1 MKLKLILKGPDR
13 LMGAQ
18 IEKTMEHGSLV
29 VGRSPVADWTLPD
42 PERIVSKT
50 HCRIDRDVSGFVLT
64 DTSTNGV
71 EIDNEVVGFG
81 LPRLLSDGNVVKLG
95 DAVILVRLE
104 ADAPLQELA
113 QSPRPAAAG
122 TDRDGP
128 FGPAEQAAAPAGAP
142 QPPPMQGAPG
152 QAGSP
157 EPILDD
163 WWAPQESFESSTNPI
178 SVDISSN
185 EEQETIRNSIKGQ
198 DSLASVSGEATILDL
213 PLTEIE
219 SNRLA
224 KAVEAAA
231 ANLPDIERQRFY
243 ERLRALLL
251 DGSKF
256 LPE

>member
-29 VGRSPVADWTLPD
+29 VGRSPVADWVLPD
-42 PERIVSKT
+42 PERIVSKA

-104 ADAPLQELA
+104 AGAPLQEPA
-113 QSPRPAAAG
+113 QSPRPAAEG
-122 TDRDGP
+122 TGQDGP
-128 FGPAEQAAAPAGAP
+128 FGLAEKAAPASAP
-142 QPPPMQGAPG
+142 QPPPLQNGPG
-152 QAGSP
+152 QAGSSA
-157 EPILDD
+157 PILDD
-163 WWAPQESFESSTNPI
+163 WWAPQESFESSRNPI

-198 DSLASVSGEATILDL
+198 DSLASASSEAAILGL
-213 PLTEIE
+213 PLTGIE
-219 SNRLA
+219 LSSFV

-231 ANLPDIERQRFY
+231 TDLPDIERQRFC

>member
-42 PERIVSKT
+42 PERIVSKA

-104 ADAPLQELA
+104 ADAPLQEPT
-113 QSPRPAAAG
+113 QPPRPAAGAG
-122 TDRDGP
+122 QEGP
-128 FGPAEQAAAPAGAP
+128 FGSAEKAAPASAP
-142 QPPPMQGAPG
+142 QPPPLQDGPAG
-152 QAGSP
+152 QPGSP

-163 WWAPQESFESSTNPI
+163 WWAPQESFESPRNPI

-185 EEQETIRNSIKGQ
+185 EEQETIRNSIEGQ
-198 DSLASVSGEATILDL
+198 DSLASASGEAAILGL
-213 PLTEIE
+213 PLTGIE
-219 SNRLA
+219 SDRLA

>member
-42 PERIVSKT
+42 PERIVSKA

-104 ADAPLQELA
+104 TAAPLQEPA
-113 QSPRPAAAG
+113 QPARMATVA
-122 TDRDGP
+122 TIQDGP
-128 FGPAEQAAAPAGAP
+128 FGSAEKVAPASGP
-142 QPPPMQGAPG
+142 QPPSLQGG
-152 QAGSP
+152 QDQAGSP
-157 EPILDD
+157 APILDD
-163 WWAPQESFESSTNPI
+163 WWAPQEPFESHRNPI

-198 DSLASVSGEATILDL
+198 DSLTFMGGEDTILGL
-213 PLTEIE
+213 PVVGIE
-219 SNRLA
+219 LNRFA

-231 ANLPDIERQRFY
+231 LDLPNIERQRFY
-243 ERLRALLL
+243 ERLRDLLL

>member
-29 VGRSPVADWTLPD
+29 IGRSPVAGWTLPD
-42 PERIVSKT
+42 PERIVSKA
-50 HCRIDRDVSGFVLT
+50 HCRIDRDVSGVVLT
-64 DTSTNGV
+64 DTSSNGV

-81 LPRLLSDGNVVKLG
+81 LPRLLSDGSVVKLG
-95 DAVILVRLE
+95 DAVILVHLE
-104 ADAPLQELA
+104 AERPLQEPA

-122 TDRDGP
+122 AGQDGP
-128 FGPAEQAAAPAGAP
+128 FGSAEKAAPASG
-142 QPPPMQGAPG
+142 PPPPPSQDGQG

-163 WWAPQESFESSTNPI
+163 WWAPQESFEPHRNPI

-185 EEQETIRNSIKGQ
+185 EEQETIRNSITGQ
-198 DSLASVSGEATILDL
+198 DSLASTSGKDTILGL
-213 PLTEIE
+213 PVAGIE
-219 SNRLA
+219 LSRFV

-231 ANLPDIERQRFY
+231 ADLSDIERQRFY
-243 ERLRALLL
+243 ERLRGLLL